1 MLLYRQKKQSREAK
15 HSPTVFFRND
25 AEAGKVMLF
34 PATSRNCP
42 RSQSGAGMS
51 MYVYR
56 HTHTCTQGKV
66 CYLLHVDSYQHFHYI
81 IVHC

>member
-42 RSQSGAGMS
+42 RSQCGAGMS
-51 MYVYR
+51 MYV
-56 HTHTCTQGKV
+56 
-66 CYLLHVDSYQHFHYI
+66 
-81 IVHC
+81 